1 MDRSADI
8 VPEDLLP
15 RALAL
20 AVQSARPGRT
30 RSGPSPPVWPAGTW
44 VFGHWEADPE
54 PRYCRTVAFSTRRD
68 AQSTRSSINR
78 CRQGLG
84 ERRFGA
90 QMSAPS
96 NGFSGAASAER
107 TASGIKRQLYH
118 PMVMAQLP
126 NAQLPT
132 CRPPMRAQKLRT
144 IPPAERLCRL
154 DETLHEPRYLHRVGC
169 GGRHVDQPST
179 PAPHDVRRCGG
190 RS

>member
-1 MDRSADI
+1 
-8 VPEDLLP
+8 
-15 RALAL
+15 
-20 AVQSARPGRT
+20 
-30 RSGPSPPVWPAGTW
+30 
-44 VFGHWEADPE
+44 
-54 PRYCRTVAFSTRRD
+54 
-68 AQSTRSSINR
+68 
-78 CRQGLG
+78 
-84 ERRFGA
+84 
-90 QMSAPS
+90 MSAPS
-96 NGFSGAASAER
+96 NSFSGAASAER
-107 TASGIKRQLYH
+107 TASGIKRRFYH

-190 RS
+190 RSLALPLAVERSVILHCLPFEHSAMRSESNGKPLRIPGILASGTCLTHCTYHQYT